1 MPGKVYSQGV
11 GSPALMRIRNERA
24 VFDVLLDRGPTS
36 ATDVSILIGL
46 SKPTA
51 YKALSHLVT
60 AEIVEVLAGK
70 SGKCGPDGKLY
81 RVNAGSAH
89 GAGIHITPQRVTA
102 RVADILGNVLGEA
115 TEPVP
120 ARRSAPLP
128 ATGLRAL
135 ERAAAAAG
143 LHPATIADVVIGV
156 PGTVD
161 PRTGRPEPSA
171 DPGALEAGNWSAE
184 FTACLGGRPVFESAA
199 NLAAFAQ
206 QRSDA
211 VAGCH
216 SYLLLWLADRPRLS
230 IVTEGGLYRGVA
242 GRAGLAWAYG
252 SWPGT
257 VGGGLDEGP
266 GAAAEALA
274 PGLTA
279 VSALLCPELV
289 VVAGLPATVPGDE
302 LCALLQRALDKDLD
316 PSPRV
321 LPSVPGDPVLA
332 GAVDS
337 ALAGARERLRSR
349 AS

>member
-1 MPGKVYSQGV
+1 MPGQVYSQGV
-11 GSPALMRIRNERA
+11 GSPALMRAMNERA
-24 VFDVLLDRGPTS
+24 VFDTLLEHGPAS
-36 ATDVSILIGL
+36 ATEVSILIGV

-51 YKALSHLVT
+51 YKALSHLMT
-60 AEIVEVLAGK
+60 AEIVEMIDGK

-81 RVNAGSAH
+81 GVNAGSAY
-89 GAGIHITPQRVTA
+89 GAGLHITPRGIAA
-102 RVADILGNVLGEA
+102 RVADVLGNVVGEA

-120 ARRSAPLP
+120 GRRSAPSP

-143 LHPATIADVVIGV
+143 LDRTAVADVVIGV
-156 PGTVD
+156 PGSVD

-171 DPGALEAGNWSAE
+171 EPGALEAGHWSAE
-184 FTACLGGRPVFESAA
+184 FAAHLGGRPAFESAA
-199 NLAAFAQ
+199 NLAAVAQ
-206 QRSDA
+206 QRCEA

-216 SYLLLWLADRPRLS
+216 SYLLLWLADQPRLS
-230 IVTEGGLYRGVA
+230 IVTEGGLYRGAA
-242 GRAGLAWAYG
+242 GRAGRVWAHG
-252 SWPGT
+252 SWPGF
-257 VGGGLDEGP
+257 VDGGPGEGP

-279 VSALLCPELV
+279 VSALLCPAFV

-302 LCALLQRALDKDLD
+302 LCALLQRALDMDLAS
-316 PSPRV
+316 SPRV

-337 ALAGARERLRSR
+337 ALAAARERLRSR
-349 AS
+349 AA